1 MLLMVHE
8 RSEADTQNSQIE
20 ENFHWNS
27 KFPISLIANSMNMYA
42 TCHTIIIIIW
52 TKTRLN

>member
-8 RSEADTQNSQIE
+8 RSEADTQSTQIE
-20 ENFHWNS
+20 ENYHWNS
-27 KFPISLIANSMNMYA
+27 KFPISLIAKSMNMYA

-52 TKTRLN
+52 TETR